1 MVRVMVPP
9 NSTVVA
15 GVNTSTGATVAP
27 ETWDA
32 KLMDVKAAITAMAVM
47 ARASLPAVKVASV
60 LDDILKP
67 KVASARGVPR
77 VSPVRVMVIAAVPDT
92 APAVV
97 RTISVLVAVTAA
109 EVAVKRLTLLAM
121 EETVPKK

>member
-1 MVRVMVPP
+1 M
-9 NSTVVA
+9 A
-15 GVNTSTGATVAP
+15 GWNTRTGATGAP
-27 ETWDA
+27 ETCDKKSMDA
-32 KLMDVKAAITAMAVM
+32 KPVITATAVM
-47 ARASLPAVKVASV
+47 AIASFPLVKVASV

-67 KVASARGVPR
+67 KALSGRGVPR
-77 VSPVRVMVIAAVPDT
+77 VSPVRVMVMGAVPDV

-97 RTISVLVAVTAA
+97 RTRVVLVAVTAA

>member
-1 MVRVMVPP
+1 M
-9 NSTVVA
+9 A
-15 GVNTSTGATVAP
+15 GWNTRTGATGAP

-67 KVASARGVPR
+67 KALSGRGVPR
-77 VSPVRVMVIAAVPDT
+77 VSPVRVMVICAVPDV

-97 RTISVLVAVTAA
+97 RTRVVLVAVTAA

>member
-1 MVRVMVPP
+1 MKPP
-9 NSTVVA
+9 MPTAVA
-15 GVNTSTGATVAP
+15 GVNTRTGATGAP
-27 ETWDA
+27 ETCD
-32 KLMDVKAAITAMAVM
+32 KKSMDVKPVITATAVM
-47 ARASLPAVKVASV
+47 AIASFPLVKVASV

-67 KVASARGVPR
+67 KALSGRAVPR
-77 VSPVRVMVIAAVPDT
+77 VSPVRVMVLGAVPDV

-97 RTISVLVAVTAA
+97 RTRVVLVAVTAA

>member
-1 MVRVMVPP
+1 M
-9 NSTVVA
+9 A
-15 GVNTSTGATVAP
+15 GWNTRTGATGAP

-32 KLMDVKAAITAMAVM
+32 KSMDVKAAITATAVM

-97 RTISVLVAVTAA
+97 RTRVVLAAVTAA
-109 EVAVKRLTLLAM
+109 EVAVKDVTLLVM
-121 EETVPKK
+121 EVTVPKK